1 MRPLETP
8 NLPQKAVRA
17 AVMQPCTAAEKL
29 RGMGLTVL
37 SPVPNAL
44 LPSETACH
52 ADMLLCHAGGSAVFL
67 EPAQA
72 FLGTALCFLG
82 FGVRFSIPLGR
93 AYPADVPLNVA
104 VGKGFAL
111 GNFPHA
117 DPSLREFLEL
127 SGRRLI
133 RVKQGYARCSLCFVN
148 ENAFITED
156 AGIAAALQKN
166 GADVLSVSSGS
177 VSLSKAHTGFFGG
190 AAGLISPDTL
200 AVNGRLDTHADGAKI
215 SAFLKKYGVRALEL
229 TDGRI
234 TDIGGILPLTEE

>member
-1 MRPLETP
+1 MRPLEIP
-8 NLPQKAVRA
+8 NLPQKAVRT
-17 AVMQPCTAAEKL
+17 AVMQPCAAADRL

-44 LPSETACH
+44 LPAETACH
-52 ADMLLCHAGGSAVFL
+52 ADMLMCHAGGSAVFL

-72 FLGTALCFLG
+72 FLGTAMCFLG
-82 FGVRFSIPLGR
+82 FGVHFSVPLGR

-104 VGKGFAL
+104 VGKGFTL
-111 GNFPHA
+111 GNMPHV
-117 DPSLREFLEL
+117 DPSLRAFLEQ

-133 RVKQGYARCSLCFVN
+133 RVKQGYARCSLCFVA

-156 AGIAAALQKN
+156 SGIAAALQKE
-166 GADVLSVSSGS
+166 GADVLLISAGTVA
-177 VSLSKAHTGFFGG
+177 LSKAHTGFFGG

-200 AVNGRLDTHADGAKI
+200 AVNGRLDTHADGALI
-215 SAFLKKYGVRALEL
+215 TAFLKKYGVRALEL
-229 TDGRI
+229 TDGNI